1 MSRTLTRVV
10 VVALIGAAGFFSY
23 QQLAREKP
31 VEVRL
36 IAAERGSVERSVANT
51 RAGTV
56 VACRRAGLSPS
67 VSGQVTRLA
76 VAEGDSV
83 QTGQLLLE
91 LWNDDLRASVQLA
104 ESEARAARAR
114 SRASCAQAEI
124 AEREAARM
132 ERLVPS
138 GAASVDAIDRAH
150 SEARARRASCE
161 AAEAGAQVSA
171 AQIGVARAQFARTLL
186 HAPFDGVVAEVSAEL
201 NEVVTPSPVG
211 VITPPA
217 IDLIDNGCFYAKAP
231 IDEID
236 AAAVRVGLPV
246 RIALD
251 AFGERRFEGRVRRIS
266 DYVLDREKQARTVDV
281 EVEFNDPAVAGEL
294 LAGYSADVEIIL
306 ETHENVLRL
315 PSATVL
321 EGQRVLLLNGDGRLV
336 EREVGIGLTNWDH
349 SEILSGLDDGEQV
362 VENLGD
368 EGIVAGA
375 LAAASGGAAA
385 AK

>member
-1 MSRTLTRVV
+1 MNRSALRIVV
-10 VVALIGAAGFFSY
+10 IALIAAAGFFAY
-23 QQLAREKP
+23 RQLAREQA

-36 IAAERGSVERSVANT
+36 IRAERGDVEHSVANT
-51 RAGTV
+51 RAGSV
-56 VACRRAGLSPS
+56 VPCRRAGLSPS
-67 VSGQVTRLA
+67 VGGQVTRLA

-83 QTGQLLLE
+83 QAGQLLLE

-114 SRASCAQAEI
+114 SRASCAQADV
-124 AEREAARM
+124 AEREAERM
-132 ERLVPS
+132 SRLVPS

-150 SEARARRASCE
+150 SEASARRASCQASVA
-161 AAEAGAQVSA
+161 AAEVSA
-171 AQIGVARAQFARTLL
+171 AQIGVARAQLARTLL

-211 VITPPA
+211 VLTPPA
-217 IDLIDNGCFYAKAP
+217 IDLIDGSCFYASAP

-251 AFGERRFEGRVRRIS
+251 AFGERHFAGRVRRIS
-266 DYVLDREKQARTVDV
+266 NYVLEREKQARTVEV

-306 ETHENVLRL
+306 DTRENVLRL
-315 PSATVL
+315 PSAAVL
-321 EGQRVLLLNGDGRLV
+321 AGQRVLIVGSDGRLA
-336 EREVGIGLTNWDH
+336 EREVGIGLANWDH
-349 SEILSGLDDGEQV
+349 SEIASGLDGSEQV

-368 EGIVAGA
+368 EGVEAGA
-375 LAAASGGAAA
+375 LAKISDNAAA
-385 AK
+385 E